1 MLLFSDLPYKL
12 AHDLPRQD
20 EALAADIYYR
30 LDSTVQHLLLDEF
43 QDTSFEQWAVLRP
56 FAQEVA
62 AHSDAS
68 RTFFCVGDVKQAIY
82 GWRGGRA
89 EIFDRIEADLNLD
102 EDSRVDLAVSYR
114 SSQCVLD
121 AVNDVFMPLGSNPG
135 WKADLDDAQ
144 DAARWAGA
152 FTRHEAGKNLP
163 GFVELISS
171 TAGNA
176 DETADD
182 GDDGEETSAD
192 ATRAHLSFAASRIK
206 ALAQEAP
213 GCSVGVL
220 ASTNKTVTQLV
231 FELRRLG
238 VDASAEGA
246 GSLAGDPAV
255 DVILSALRLADHPGH
270 TIAAH
275 HLAKSP
281 LGSVVGL
288 SSADDAGAC
297 EAAALRIRESVMTL
311 GYPRLLAEWAR
322 QLAPWC
328 DERGAAR
335 LAQLVELAD
344 RFEPVVTLRIGDFV
358 DFVEGEAVESPVAAQ
373 VRVLTTHRAKGL
385 EFDIVVLV
393 ELSRPLGQVGG
404 QAVCVDRDSATDQI
418 RAVFRGTN
426 KDVRKLSPQLEKA
439 YAQEKSRRLRDDL
452 CALYVAMTRARHA
465 LHMIVRPLKAGKNG
479 ITNQGV
485 GDQSAAALLR
495 GALAAGANE
504 TADVGGDTLHT
515 RGDQQWFAH
524 LPAAEAP
531 VPPSPT
537 PARFDRL
544 SLPAALAPAKRNWR
558 TIAPSSL
565 AAHARHL
572 VSDLMDLSGDEGRQR
587 GTLMHAL
594 FAQIGWLDDG
604 VPEDDALR
612 NAALATRL
620 ASDGAWLSQ
629 QIAAFRRMLT
639 QPAIAEQLVKPPRGK
654 GETVERWCEQSFA
667 VRVGGELLCG
677 TFDRVHV
684 FFDGDRPVRAVVIDF
699 KTDHVAACEDSLR
712 LLVEQY
718 RPQIDAYREALSVML
733 NLEPAQVSGRL
744 LFVGAGRCCQV

>member
-1 MLLFSDLPYKL
+1 MCPPV
-12 AHDLPRQD
+12 ARVQRQHQHVAGPSPGERHSHGLVLIGCVCD
-20 EALAADIYYR
+20 PFASETGARQRRAQERRDLAAGPPAQVAREFLDHDVVGPR
-30 LDSTVQHLLLDEF
+30 LRRDGGQPV
-43 QDTSFEQWAVLRP
+43 
-56 FAQEVA
+56 
-62 AHSDAS
+62 
-68 RTFFCVGDVKQAIY
+68 DV
-82 GWRGGRA
+82 R
-89 EIFDRIEADLNLD
+89 
-102 EDSRVDLAVSYR
+102 
-114 SSQCVLD
+114 
-121 AVNDVFMPLGSNPG
+121 
-135 WKADLDDAQ
+135 
-144 DAARWAGA
+144 
-152 FTRHEAGKNLP
+152 
-163 GFVELISS
+163 
-171 TAGNA
+171 
-176 DETADD
+176 
-182 GDDGEETSAD
+182 
-192 ATRAHLSFAASRIK
+192 
-206 ALAQEAP
+206 
-213 GCSVGVL
+213 VL
-220 ASTNKTVTQLV
+220 A
-231 FELRRLG
+231 
-238 VDASAEGA
+238 
-246 GSLAGDPAV
+246 
-255 DVILSALRLADHPGH
+255 I
-270 TIAAH
+270 
-275 HLAKSP
+275 
-281 LGSVVGL
+281 
-288 SSADDAGAC
+288 
-297 EAAALRIRESVMTL
+297 
-311 GYPRLLAEWAR
+311 
-322 QLAPWC
+322 
-328 DERGAAR
+328 AR
-335 LAQLVELAD
+335 LAEQQ
-344 RFEPVVTLRIGDFV
+344 R
-358 DFVEGEAVESPVAAQ
+358 EAPVAAQ